1 MVDATQ
7 KTDRRDR
14 KDKAGW
20 DPVGVRAGDLAEEPA
35 GLRATAEVLDRA
47 EASGLDQ
54 SINQPFFKLTQL
66 KGGDPM
72 PGFDRT
78 GPMGAGPM
86 TGGARGRCN
95 PATAGTIPTY
105 AGSYGYGRGLALRRG
120 FRGGFG
126 PGAGMQRGY
135 GRGYGW
141 HPPVAGPVYPADVAD
156 EMDMLKSEADYL
168 KKSLDAINARID
180 ALEKKPAA
188 ES

>member
-1 MVDATQ
+1 
-7 KTDRRDR
+7 
-14 KDKAGW
+14 
-20 DPVGVRAGDLAEEPA
+20 
-35 GLRATAEVLDRA
+35 
-47 EASGLDQ
+47 
-54 SINQPFFKLTQL
+54 
-66 KGGDPM
+66 M
-72 PGFDRT
+72 PGFDRA

-95 PATAGTIPTY
+95 PATAGTIPAY
-105 AGSYGYGRGLALRRG
+105 AGGYGYGRGLGLRRG

-126 PGAGMQRGY
+126 PAAGMQRGY

-141 HPPVAGPVYPADVAD
+141 YPPDAGPVYTADAAD

-180 ALEKKPAA
+180 ALEKKPAE

>member
-1 MVDATQ
+1 
-7 KTDRRDR
+7 
-14 KDKAGW
+14 
-20 DPVGVRAGDLAEEPA
+20 
-35 GLRATAEVLDRA
+35 
-47 EASGLDQ
+47 
-54 SINQPFFKLTQL
+54 
-66 KGGDPM
+66 M
-72 PGFDRT
+72 PGFDRS

-105 AGSYGYGRGLALRRG
+105 AGGYGYGRGLGLRRG

-126 PGAGMQRGY
+126 PDAGMRRGY

-141 HPPVAGPVYPADVAD
+141 YPPDAGPVYTADAAD

-180 ALEKKPAA
+180 ALEKKPAE